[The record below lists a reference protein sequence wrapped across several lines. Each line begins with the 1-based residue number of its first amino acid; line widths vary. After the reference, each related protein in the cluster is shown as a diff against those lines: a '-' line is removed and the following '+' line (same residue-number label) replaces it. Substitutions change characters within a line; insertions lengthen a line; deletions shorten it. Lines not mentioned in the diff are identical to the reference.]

1 MHWPPHKRVFWT
13 QATCYT
19 GQKQTRKDMAAA
31 QNGYSRSAHKPQHT
45 WKKTKPNR
53 HGPIRHKKRI
63 FIFCT
68 HKPHT
73 PKKTHT
79 HTTGASTFCTLN
91 KKLSYVPVQHG
102 DRGVEPEE
110 LGVQVRPRLPIA
122 AGVLTRDLDAR
133 LARRVPGLELAMY
146 LIEKKDKKTRESD
159 ILGTVQ

>member
-1 MHWPPHKRVFWT
+1 MEKNQTKPSWPHTTQKTDIHILHT
-13 QATCYT
+13 QA
-19 GQKQTRKDMAAA
+19 
-31 QNGYSRSAHKPQHT
+31 S
-45 WKKTKPNR
+45 
-53 HGPIRHKKRI
+53 HG
-63 FIFCT
+63 
-68 HKPHT
+68 
-73 PKKTHT
+73 KKTHT

-146 LIEKKDKKTRESD
+146 LIEKKDKKTRKSD